1 MRAAGKDLWMSSTN
15 QIETIADRYRLG
27 ELIGQGGMGE
37 VFVAQDL
44 RLEREVALKLLRAD
58 LAERDGMRERV
69 LSEARLA
76 ARLTHPHVV
85 AVLDTG
91 EQDGR
96 PFVVMERLSG
106 RTLRDELAA
115 GPMGPEQARDI
126 GLQVLRALGAAHEL
140 GIVHRD
146 VKPGNVLDAG
156 VGTWK
161 VADFGIAKWVHADDT
176 LTGTGELLG
185 SPWYVAPER
194 LDGHQAGP
202 AADLYGVGVLLYE
215 ALSGRRPFE
224 GDDPIAL
231 AAAIKEGRYEP
242 PPAEADPAIVSVIER
257 AMRSDPAERFADAE
271 EMADA
276 LIGAGAPEAVG
287 DPTVAMEPASAA
299 EDEPDGDA
307 TQAMQPLDRTAVLPA
322 PAARPDVEPAV
333 PAAPP
338 APYQA
343 PVPRPRSRRPSVAVI
358 VGVIIAIGLVAVLAF
373 VTFSGRPGSGPA
385 QRPNATL
392 PAPLEDALQRLED
405 AVRP

>member
-1 MRAAGKDLWMSSTN
+1 MSSTN

-58 LAERDGMRERV
+58 LADRDGMRERV
-69 LSEARLA
+69 LAEARLA

-106 RTLRDELAA
+106 RTLGDELSA
-115 GPMGPEQARDI
+115 GPMPAEQVRDV
-126 GLQVLRALGAAHEL
+126 GLQVLRALAAAHEL

-161 VADFGIAKWVHADDT
+161 VADFGIAKWVHTDDT

-194 LDGHQAGP
+194 IAGQQASP

-215 ALSGRRPFE
+215 ALCGRRPFE
-224 GDDPIAL
+224 GADPLAL

-242 PPAEADPAIVSVIER
+242 PPADADPTIVPVIER
-257 AMRSDPAERFADAE
+257 AMRSDPDDRFADAE
-271 EMADA
+271 EMANALLGTDA
-276 LIGAGAPEAVG
+276 VQAA
-287 DPTVAMEPASAA
+287 DPTVAVVTPSAPP
-299 EDEPDGDA
+299 EEGEPDGDA
-307 TQAMQPLDRTAVLPA
+307 TQAMPRMDRTAVLPA
-322 PAARPDVEPAV
+322 PAARSDVEPAV
-333 PAAPP
+333 PP
-338 APYQA
+338 APYQE
-343 PVPRPRSRRPSVAVI
+343 PVPRPARRRPSPAAIVA
-358 VGVIIAIGLVAVLAF
+358 VIIAIGLVAVLAF
-373 VTFSGRPGSGPA
+373 VTFSGRLGSGPA

-392 PAPLEDALQRLED
+392 PAPLVDALQRLED
-405 AVRP
+405 SVRP